1 MYKLSSLTQASAS
14 TFQDTTHKTKS
25 GKLDKR
31 YNANKHLKK
40 DGTMDMRYKYS
51 KNAAKKVEAQRRSR
65 LLLKLNKRQLPSLAF
80 IIFYFL

>member
-1 MYKLSSLTQASAS
+1 MKKLFSFLTLLMFGLASLTQASAS

-40 DGTMDMRYKYS
+40 DGTMDMRYKSS
-51 KNAAKKVEAQRRSR
+51 KSASKKVEAEKKKSV
-65 LLLKLNKRQLPSLAF
+65 KP
-80 IIFYFL
+80 

>member
-1 MYKLSSLTQASAS
+1 MKKLFTFLTLLMFVLSSLTQASAP

-40 DGTMDMRYKYS
+40 DGTMDMRYKSS
-51 KNAAKKVEAQRRSR
+51 KNASKKDEAEKKKSV
-65 LLLKLNKRQLPSLAF
+65 NP
-80 IIFYFL
+80 